1 MPELFAIPKGDIKPN
16 NTPGIRKASQY
27 LCDPWFSL
35 RTLWLIKTS
44 NVECMLYS
52 QEVKSL

>member
-35 RTLWLIKTS
+35 RTL
-44 NVECMLYS
+44 
-52 QEVKSL
+52 